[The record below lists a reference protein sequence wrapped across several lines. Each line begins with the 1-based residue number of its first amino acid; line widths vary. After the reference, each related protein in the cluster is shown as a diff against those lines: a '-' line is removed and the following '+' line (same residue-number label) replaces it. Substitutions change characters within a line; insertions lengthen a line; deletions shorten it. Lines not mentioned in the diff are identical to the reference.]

1 LGLLKFK
8 FVQSFTQ
15 IIKKNQV
22 ESALNFLK
30 KIMILYVMVLKEKLF
45 VYFIWP
51 AESCIRKR
59 LQLTA
64 IFI

>member
-1 LGLLKFK
+1 
-8 FVQSFTQ
+8 VQSFTQ

-45 VYFIWP
+45 VYFL
-51 AESCIRKR
+51 AG
-59 LQLTA
+59 
-64 IFI
+64 